1 LKAHSK
7 TENAASGLKKA
18 EKKHTKMTTRQHKGT
33 FCWSTTSNQWKYE

>member
-18 EKKHTKMTTRQHKGT
+18 EKKHKNDYKTT
-33 FCWSTTSNQWKYE
+33 